1 MKLSCGLMEGL
12 LWEATLQASAVEGSG
27 GRPVV
32 VLSNEEILSSE
43 DAEFGEF
50 SIVEATADERAALA
64 QGGYSL
70 ADWRLDPSA
79 CAACHGGE
87 CEEAGQCRELQHE
100 NEKE

>member
-1 MKLSCGLMEGL
+1 MKLCCGLMEGQ
-12 LWEATLQASAVEGSG
+12 LWDATLQPSPEGGSESG
-27 GRPVV
+27 VVV

-50 SIVEATADERAALA
+50 TIVEATADERAALA

-70 ADWRLDPSA
+70 ADWTPDPASA

-87 CEEAGQCRELQHE
+87 CEEAGQCRELQD
-100 NEKE
+100 EKE

>member
-1 MKLSCGLMEGL
+1 MKLSCGLMDGL

-50 SIVEATADERAALA
+50 TIVEATADERAALA

-70 ADWRLDPSA
+70 TDWTPDPASA

-87 CEEAGQCRELQHE
+87 CEEAGQCRELQ

>member
-1 MKLSCGLMEGL
+1 MKLSCGLMEGQ
-12 LWEATLQASAVEGSG
+12 LWEATLRAFAVEGSG
-27 GRPVV
+27 GRPVI

-50 SIVEATADERAALA
+50 TIVEATADERAALA

-70 ADWRLDPSA
+70 ADWTSESSA
-79 CAACHGGE
+79 CATCHGGE
-87 CEEAGQCRELQHE
+87 CEEAGQCRELQ

>member
-50 SIVEATADERAALA
+50 TIVEASADERAALA

-70 ADWRLDPSA
+70 ADWTPDPASA

-87 CEEAGQCRELQHE
+87 CEEADQCRELQD
-100 NEKE
+100 EKE

>member
-43 DAEFGEF
+43 DAGFGEF
-50 SIVEATADERAALA
+50 TIVEATADERAALA
-64 QGGYSL
+64 QGGYCL
-70 ADWRLDPSA
+70 ADWTPDPVSA

-87 CEEAGQCRELQHE
+87 CDEVGQCRELQD
-100 NEKE
+100 EKG

>member
-12 LWEATLQASAVEGSG
+12 HWEATLQASAGESSG

-32 VLSNEEILSSE
+32 VLSNEEILSPE

-50 SIVEATADERAALA
+50 TIVEASADERAALA

-70 ADWRLDPSA
+70 VDWTPDPVSA
-79 CAACHGGE
+79 CVARHGGE
-87 CEEAGQCRELQHE
+87 CEEAGQCRELQD
-100 NEKE
+100 EKE